1 MSTSTAAARG
11 TVQSVSRA
19 FEILE
24 VIAQAGTAVGV
35 TDIAE
40 RCGLPMPTVHRLL
53 QTLAAGGYV
62 YQTPKR
68 RYALGARLITLARYA
83 GGALGVA
90 LRPMLAT
97 VVANVDESA
106 SVAVLDQDFARYIS
120 HVPSERSMRM
130 FTEVGNKVSL
140 HATGVGK
147 AILSQMTPEE
157 VRHAISHG
165 GLRRL
170 TPTTITDPEVLLHE
184 IETVRQRGYAID
196 DGEHETGV
204 TCVAVPIP
212 GPLHLAASISGPT
225 SRMTPEFVTGRAVP
239 ALRHLADEVAS
250 ALADYPRF

>member
-1 MSTSTAAARG
+1 MSTTPTNGRG
-11 TVQSVSRA
+11 TVQSVTRA

-24 VIAQAGTAVGV
+24 VIAEASTAVGV
-35 TDIAE
+35 TEIAE
-40 RCGLPMPTVHRLL
+40 QCGLPMPTVHRLL

-62 YQTPKR
+62 HQTPKR
-68 RYALGARLITLARYA
+68 RYALGARLMTLSRYA

-97 VVANVDESA
+97 VVEAVDESA
-106 SVAVLDQDFARYIS
+106 AVAVLDQDYARYIS

-140 HATGVGK
+140 HASGVGK
-147 AILSQMTPEE
+147 AILSKMTPDEM
-157 VRHAISHG
+157 RTAISHG
-165 GLRRL
+165 ELRRL
-170 TPTTITDPEVLLHE
+170 TPTTITDPGDLMRE
-184 IETVRQRGYAID
+184 IAAVQDRGYAID

-212 GPLHLAASISGPT
+212 GPLYLAASISGPAG
-225 SRMTPEFVTGRAVP
+225 RMTPEFITGRAVP
-239 ALRHLADEVAS
+239 ALRHLAGEVAS

>member
-1 MSTSTAAARG
+1 MSTTTAPSRG

-24 VIAQAGTAVGV
+24 VIAEAGTAVGV

-40 RCGLPMPTVHRLL
+40 RSGLPMPTVHRLL
-53 QTLAAGGYV
+53 QTLATGGYV
-62 YQTPKR
+62 FQTPKR
-68 RYALGARLITLARYA
+68 RYALGARLIGLSRYA
-83 GGALGVA
+83 GGALGVE
-90 LRPMLAT
+90 LRPLLAT
-97 VVANVDESA
+97 VVATVGESA

-140 HATGVGK
+140 HASGVGK
-147 AILSQMTPEE
+147 AILSKMTAEE
-157 VRHAISHG
+157 IRHAISHRE
-165 GLRRL
+165 LRRF
-170 TPTTITDPEVLLHE
+170 TPSTITDPEVLAQA
-184 IETVRQRGYAID
+184 IRGVQDSGYAID

-212 GPLHLAASISGPT
+212 GPLFLAASISGPT
-225 SRMTPEFVTGRAVP
+225 GRMTPEFVTGQAVP
-239 ALRHLADEVAS
+239 ALRHLATEVAR